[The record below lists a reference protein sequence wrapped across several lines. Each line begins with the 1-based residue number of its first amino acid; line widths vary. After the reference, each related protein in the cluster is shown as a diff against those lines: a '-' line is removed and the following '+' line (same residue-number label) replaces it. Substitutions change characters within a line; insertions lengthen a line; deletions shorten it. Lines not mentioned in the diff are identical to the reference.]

1 MQSLIDFGEQNE
13 GHLPVWNMFASETD
27 MMIGYHSVP
36 VIVEAVLRGIYVPKD
51 KAKLLRLL
59 RTTAERKGYRG
70 LDDYRK
76 MGYVASDREDES
88 VSKTLEYAYDDDAI
102 ARYAAWM
109 GDHEVEKIYRE
120 RAAPTATSGTRR
132 RASSAPARAM
142 ASWIASSIPSP
153 TPSPLPRAMLTTT
166 SSAYSTISMG

>member
-1 MQSLIDFGEQNE
+1 
-13 GHLPVWNMFASETD
+13 MFASETD

-76 MGYVASDREDES
+76 KGYSGERP
-88 VSKTLEYAYDDDAI
+88 
-102 ARYAAWM
+102 R
-109 GDHEVEKIYRE
+109 GRE
-120 RAAPTATSGTRR
+120 R
-132 RASSAPARAM
+132 
-142 ASWIASSIPSP
+142 
-153 TPSPLPRAMLTTT
+153 LEDPRVRLR
-166 SSAYSTISMG
+166 

>member
-1 MQSLIDFGEQNE
+1 
-13 GHLPVWNMFASETD
+13 MFASETD

-51 KAKLLRLL
+51 KAKLLSLL

-76 MGYVASDREDES
+76 MGYIGSDREDES

-120 RAAPTATSGTRR
+120 RALSYRHLWDEKTGFFRPRKSNGELD
-132 RASSAPARAM
+132 SVFD
-142 ASWIASSIPSP
+142 PSP
-153 TPSPLPRAMLTTT
+153 TPSPSPRAMLTTT

>member
-1 MQSLIDFGEQNE
+1 MQPTHSTPSFSPSLQRDFVQSLIDFGEQNE

-51 KAKLLRLL
+51 KAKLLHLL

-76 MGYVASDREDES
+76 KGYVASDREDES

-109 GDHEVEKIYRE
+109 GDRE
-120 RAAPTATSGTRR
+120 GGED
-132 RASSAPARAM
+132 
-142 ASWIASSIPSP
+142 
-153 TPSPLPRAMLTTT
+153 LPRARPLLPPPLGREDRLLPPPQEQWR
-166 SSAYSTISMG
+166 AG